1 MSETTRLWQ
10 NSSGGFCGEQKPR
23 EESSAQNSACDI
35 TCQLAWGTAAP
46 SNHSHGTMQTRTGLS
61 HSFSLIPFCFYRC
74 AVHGNEMISSSKHL
88 SSERQTSF
96 SQMHP
101 SDKTCRIWAAGNL
114 SESYFWI
121 YYNQPYQLISYLQ
134 HINGEGKDKYIKT
147 CHGNLKMV
155 GVFFPEGKKSLHFY
169 SSFNTSCTAWPL
181 LLEDLNELP
190 NHLNGISFIFIFLKL

>member
-1 MSETTRLWQ
+1 MGH
-10 NSSGGFCGEQKPR
+10 SSSTQITAMEQCKQ
-23 EESSAQNSACDI
+23 EQGLV
-35 TCQLAWGTAAP
+35 TC
-46 SNHSHGTMQTRTGLS
+46 S
-61 HSFSLIPFCFYRC
+61 SLIPFCFYRC

-101 SDKTCRIWAAGNL
+101 SDKTCRVWAAGNR
-114 SESYFWI
+114 SESYFWM

-155 GVFFPEGKKSLHFY
+155 GVFSLKEKKKKNLALVQLFLLTQAVQLGLY
-169 SSFNTSCTAWPL
+169 SWK
-181 LLEDLNELP
+181 
-190 NHLNGISFIFIFLKL
+190 ISMTCQII

>member
-1 MSETTRLWQ
+1 
-10 NSSGGFCGEQKPR
+10 
-23 EESSAQNSACDI
+23 
-35 TCQLAWGTAAP
+35 
-46 SNHSHGTMQTRTGLS
+46 
-61 HSFSLIPFCFYRC
+61 
-74 AVHGNEMISSSKHL
+74 MISSSKHL

-101 SDKTCRIWAAGNL
+101 SDKTCRIRAAGNL

-121 YYNQPYQLISYLQ
+121 YYNQPRQLISYLQ

-155 GVFFPEGKKSLHFY
+155 GVFSLKEKNPCTFTAL
-169 SSFNTSCTAWPL
+169 SFNTSCTAWPL

-190 NHLNGISFIFIFLKL
+190 NYLNGISFIFIFLKLGHLKMNASGGHRLGNQSRTTGVFNSGQVALLLFQIMRERVARYLKALDWGSGDLTEHQSPPWASCA

>member
-1 MSETTRLWQ
+1 MGKKTLVGFVVSRTPERSHLLKIARVTSPVSWRGARQLHSN
-10 NSSGGFCGEQKPR
+10 NSNE
-23 EESSAQNSACDI
+23 
-35 TCQLAWGTAAP
+35 
-46 SNHSHGTMQTRTGLS
+46 TMQTRTGLS
-61 HSFSLIPFCFYRC
+61 HLLSLIPFCFYRC

-101 SDKTCRIWAAGNL
+101 SDKTCRIRAAGNL

-147 CHGNLKMV
+147 CHGSLKVV
-155 GVFFPEGKKSLHFY
+155 GFFSLKEKNPCTFIAL
-169 SSFNTSCTAWPL
+169 SFNTSCTAWPL
-181 LLEDLNELP
+181 LLEDLNDLP
-190 NHLNGISFIFIFLKL
+190 NYLNGISFIFIFLKL

>member
-1 MSETTRLWQ
+1 MRGWLSQGWVLLGYQRPPVVWAKKLLV
-10 NSSGGFCGEQKPR
+10 GFVVSRTPERSHLLKIARVTSPVSWHGARQLHS
-23 EESSAQNSACDI
+23 SSAQIIAMKQCKQEQGLV
-35 TCQLAWGTAAP
+35 TC
-46 SNHSHGTMQTRTGLS
+46 S
-61 HSFSLIPFCFYRC
+61 SLIPFCFYRC

-101 SDKTCRIWAAGNL
+101 SDKTYRMRAVGNL

-134 HINGEGKDKYIKT
+134 HINGERKDKYVKT

-155 GVFFPEGKKSLHFY
+155 GVFS
-169 SSFNTSCTAWPL
+169 
-181 LLEDLNELP
+181 
-190 NHLNGISFIFIFLKL
+190 